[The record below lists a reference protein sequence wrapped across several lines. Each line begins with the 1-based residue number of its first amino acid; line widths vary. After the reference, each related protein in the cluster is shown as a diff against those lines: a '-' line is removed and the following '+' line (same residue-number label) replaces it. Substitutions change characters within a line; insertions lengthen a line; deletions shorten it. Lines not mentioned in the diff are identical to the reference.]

1 MTFRGIRRKTG
12 TERAPNGQFT
22 GIDMNAVTAK
32 KVATT
37 LALMTPKSIAALRR
51 SETARDPAPRGEGV
65 LQARKLAGGKV
76 VFYFRYTAQSRQ
88 SVVSGKSVSVRVA
101 LGGRRFIKQH
111 KNTITDLQQINKHW
125 G

>member
-1 MTFRGIRRKTG
+1 MRSHSILQKNAISYQSVPYAHQRPMTFRGIRRKTG

-51 SETARDPAPRGEGV
+51 SETARDPAPRGEGD
-65 LQARKLAGGKV
+65 RKSTRLN
-76 VFYFRYTAQSRQ
+76 S
-88 SVVSGKSVSVRVA
+88 S
-101 LGGRRFIKQH
+101 
-111 KNTITDLQQINKHW
+111 N
-125 G
+125 